1 VKGILQKVDAAETVD
16 FNNARNGE
24 AIRRPRGVKDRRR
37 QSRILQATAKL
48 NRMEYTISE
57 FLEIVSKE
65 FEPMP
70 IFNEEE
76 LIEVNIKQ
84 PKT

>member
-1 VKGILQKVDAAETVD
+1 MKGILQKVDAAETVD

-84 PKT
+84 PKI